1 MSKQTAAK
9 KARRKKRQSARN
21 VRWLPDELQA
31 EALGIARIAEEIGP
45 RGWEYD
51 DEFSGDEFITWY
63 FPPSGVELAEDDV
76 CEPVTRIWVS
86 DPEQAQLVLVGT
98 GEDGFVHGLTVDQ
111 LFANLDAI
119 EAYRIGDTPPEF

>member
-31 EALGIARIAEEIGP
+31 EVVGIARITEEIAP

-76 CEPVTRIWVS
+76 REPVTRIWVS

-119 EAYRIGDTPPEF
+119 EAYRVGDTPPEF